1 MKKKISAIFTIL
13 IVATCS
19 ISYAINSYTNFSN
32 VKYIRSVD
40 GDTIVV
46 NLPCSNSLLCDDMR
60 IRVAKIDTPELK
72 PRKIVNGKLISS
84 LRRDCEKE
92 EGKKAKKFIEN
103 LLSKSK
109 MVELRNCERGKYYRL
124 VCEVFTNKGSVSQ
137 ELLKNNLAYPYE
149 GGRKQIVNW
158 CSYQYKGEK

>member
-1 MKKKISAIFTIL
+1 MNKKILGIFTIL

-32 VKYIRSVD
+32 VKYIRIID

-46 NLPCSNSLLCDDMR
+46 NLPCSNPLLCEDMKIR
-60 IRVAKIDTPELK
+60 IAKIDTPELK

-84 LRRDCEKE
+84 LMRDCEKE
-92 EGKKAKKFIEN
+92 EGQKAKNFVEN
-103 LLSKSK
+103 LLSTSK
-109 MVELRNCERGKYYRL
+109 MVELRNCKRGKYFRL
-124 VCEVFTNKGSVSQ
+124 VCEVLTDKGNVSQ

-149 GGRKQIVNW
+149 GGRKQIINW
-158 CSYQYKGEK
+158 CSYQYKG